1 MRAAR
6 DSWLNPA
13 LALLLCTLAGAGF
26 AHLRIPIPWMI
37 GPLAVMAICNIAGA
51 ELRAPRMARP
61 AGQVVIGVALGL
73 YFTPVVVHQTLA
85 YWPLLL
91 LAAVVAIGLGVV
103 SGWVLGAVAGVDR
116 TTAFFSSVPGGAT
129 EMTLLGERFGA
140 RADRVALAQ
149 SLRIVVVVAII
160 PVALTYSGA
169 HGTDTYVPVQV
180 ELDWTRL
187 GVLFVLATFG
197 GQLLARL
204 RMPNAFM
211 FGPLAISVALTA
223 SDVQLSSLPGPLSSA
238 AQMLLGCALGARF
251 ERRSFERA
259 PRFVFGVLVSVG
271 AAIAIS
277 AGVAVAVAAAMGLPA
292 ASLVLAM
299 APGGIA
305 EMCIT
310 AKVLQLGVPLVTAT
324 HVTRVFVLLA
334 TTGPGFRWARLAL
347 RRASGAKRA

>member
-1 MRAAR
+1 MRPAR

-13 LALLLCTLAGAGF
+13 LAVLLCALAGAVF
-26 AHLRIPIPWMI
+26 ARLRVPIPWMI
-37 GPLAVMAICNIAGA
+37 GPLAVMAFCNIAGA
-51 ELRAPRMARP
+51 ELRAPRFARP

-73 YFTPVVVHQTLA
+73 YFTPVVMRETLSF
-85 YWPLLL
+85 WPLLL
-91 LAAVVAIGLGVV
+91 LAAAVAIGLGVV
-103 SGWVLGAVAGVDR
+103 SGWLLSAVSGIDR
-116 TTAFFSSVPGGAT
+116 TTAFFASVPGGAT

-149 SLRIVVVVAII
+149 SLRILVVVATV

-169 HGTDTYVPVQV
+169 HGTDSYAPVQV
-180 ELDWTRL
+180 GVNWVRL
-187 GVLFVLATFG
+187 GALFGAATACG
-197 GQLLARL
+197 LLLARFRL
-204 RMPNAFM
+204 PNAFM
-211 FGPLAISVALTA
+211 FGPLALSIALTA
-223 SDVQLSSLPGPLSSA
+223 SDVQVSSLPGPLSSA
-238 AQMLLGCALGARF
+238 AQVLLGCALGSRF

-259 PRFVFGVLVSVG
+259 PRYVFGVLVSVG

-277 AGVAVAVAAAMGLPA
+277 ASVAMAVAAASGLPA

-334 TTGPGFRWARLAL
+334 STGPGFRWAKLA
-347 RRASGAKRA
+347 RTRSRVAKRA

>member
-13 LALLLCTLAGAGF
+13 LALLLCALAGAAC
-26 AHLRIPIPWMI
+26 AHLRVPIPWMI
-37 GPLAVMAICNIAGA
+37 GPLAAMAACNIAGTG
-51 ELRAPRMARP
+51 LRAPRIARP

-73 YFTPVVVHQTLA
+73 YFTPLVVRETLA

-91 LAAVVAIGLGVV
+91 LAAVMAIGLGVV
-103 SGWVLGAVAGVDR
+103 SGWLLSAVSGTDR
-116 TTAFFSSVPGGAT
+116 TTAFFASVPGGAT

-149 SLRIVVVVAII
+149 SLRILVVVAVI
-160 PVALTYSGA
+160 PVALAYSGA
-169 HGTDTYVPVQV
+169 HGTDTYVSVQSG
-180 ELDWTRL
+180 LNWAKL
-187 GVLFVLATFG
+187 GVLFASATACG
-197 GQLLARL
+197 LLLARL
-204 RMPNAFM
+204 KLPNAYM
-211 FGPLAISVALTA
+211 FGPLALSIALTA
-223 SDVQLSSLPGPLSSA
+223 SDVQLSSLPGPISSA
-238 AQMLLGCALGARF
+238 AQLLLGCALGARF

-277 AGVAVAVAAAMGLPA
+277 AGAAVAVATAAGLPA
-292 ASLVLAM
+292 ASMVLAM

-334 TTGPGFRWARLAL
+334 TTGPGFRWARSAWS
-347 RRASGAKRA
+347 RSRTAKLS